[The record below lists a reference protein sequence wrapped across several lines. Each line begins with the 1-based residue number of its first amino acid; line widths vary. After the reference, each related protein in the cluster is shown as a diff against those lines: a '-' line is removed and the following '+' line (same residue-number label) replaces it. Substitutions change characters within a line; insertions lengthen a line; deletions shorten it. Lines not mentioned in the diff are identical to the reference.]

1 MENFI
6 VSARKYRPQ
15 NFSTVVGQSH
25 ITTTLKNAIRNN
37 QLAHAFLFCGPRGVG
52 KTTCARILAKTINC
66 ENLQPDGEA
75 CNQCHSCVSFN
86 EGSSFN
92 IHELDAAS
100 NNSVD
105 DIRTLVEQVRFAPQA
120 GKYKIYIID
129 EVHMLSSSAFNAFL
143 KTLEEPPSYAIFIL
157 ATTEKHKILPTIL
170 SRCQIFDFKRITIQD
185 TVDHL
190 QEICQKEH
198 IQAENDALHLVA
210 QKTDGCMRDSLST
223 LDKIVSFTGGKL
235 TYQNTLEHLN
245 ILDYDYFFK
254 IMDGVLQQDV
264 ASALLIFD
272 EILQKGFEGD
282 NFLNGWAE
290 FLRNLLLCK
299 EDKVLHLV
307 EVSGN
312 LKDRYRQLSGKLSP
326 SYLITALHLLNET
339 EINYRMARNKRLHVE
354 MALIKLCFLQQAVTL
369 VSDDQTG
376 EVVKKKLVA
385 DGSAP
390 QKLRAPIAQATPA
403 KAGQP
408 ATSAS
413 IAANEPKLTIENKV
427 PVQQTATGSQPP
439 SQQASG
445 QSAYSQTAPGQT
457 ANPHTSGQNSTQSPS
472 GQNGYGSSTSGQ
484 NGYPRS
490 PSGQNGNGS
499 STTGQNG
506 SSQTSSGHPG
516 SSQSYTS
523 PSSSSQTAS
532 KPAASVPKLTGLAA
546 MKQAFAA
553 QQTAETKQESIPMT
567 HGALSVYWD
576 EFIDRFR
583 QANKMTVVSNLQLA
597 VISMLGP
604 EEIGITSR
612 NIVQFR
618 FMEEEKLA
626 ISQFFKDKFRN
637 NGLVL
642 TLHLDESQQTADI
655 GPAPLSSREKF
666 AKMIEKY
673 PLVKELKDKL
683 NLELDF

>member
-15 NFSTVVGQSH
+15 NFSTVVGQAH

-66 ENLQPDGEA
+66 ENLQADGEA
-75 CNQCHSCVSFN
+75 CNQCHSCTSFN

-170 SRCQIFDFKRITIQD
+170 SRCQIFDFKRITVQD

-190 QEICQKEH
+190 LEICGKEH
-198 IQAENDALHLVA
+198 IEAESDALHLVA

-223 LDKIVSFTGGKL
+223 LDKIVSFTGGHL
-235 TYQNTLEHLN
+235 TYENTLEHLN

-254 IMDGVLQQDV
+254 VMEAVMVQDI
-264 ASALLIFD
+264 ATALLIFD

-290 FLRNLLLCK
+290 FLRNLLMCK
-299 EDKVLHLV
+299 EEKVMHLV
-307 EVSGN
+307 EVSAK
-312 LKDRYRQLSGKLSP
+312 LKDRYRQMSGKVSP

-354 MALIKLCFLQQAVTL
+354 MALIKLCYLQQAVTL

-385 DGSAP
+385 DGAVP
-390 QKLRAPIAQATPA
+390 QRLRAPFAQLAPAAKAT
-403 KAGQP
+403 AGQP
-408 ATSAS
+408 ATTAT
-413 IAANEPKLTIENKV
+413 IAANEARLTIEVPEPVK
-427 PVQQTATGSQPP
+427 PVQHIKEVVATV
-439 SQQASG
+439 
-445 QSAYSQTAPGQT
+445 APVAT
-457 ANPHTSGQNSTQSPS
+457 PA
-472 GQNGYGSSTSGQ
+472 
-484 NGYPRS
+484 
-490 PSGQNGNGS
+490 
-499 STTGQNG
+499 
-506 SSQTSSGHPG
+506 
-516 SSQSYTS
+516 
-523 PSSSSQTAS
+523 A
-532 KPAASVPKLTGLAA
+532 KPAQPAKPQPKMTGLAA
-546 MKQAFAA
+546 MKEALAA
-553 QQTAETKQESIPMT
+553 KQQTGPVKEAVPITL
-567 HGALSVYWD
+567 GALHVYWD

-597 VISMLGP
+597 AITLPRP
-604 EEIGITSR
+604 EEIVITSR
-612 NIVQFR
+612 NIVQSR

-626 ISQFFKDKFRN
+626 ISAFFKDKFHN
-637 NGLVL
+637 PAIVL
-642 TLHLDESQQTADI
+642 TLLLDESQQTMDI
-655 GPAPLSSREKF
+655 GPAPLSSREQYQK
-666 AKMIEKY
+666 ITENY
-673 PLVKELKDKL
+673 PLIKELKDRL